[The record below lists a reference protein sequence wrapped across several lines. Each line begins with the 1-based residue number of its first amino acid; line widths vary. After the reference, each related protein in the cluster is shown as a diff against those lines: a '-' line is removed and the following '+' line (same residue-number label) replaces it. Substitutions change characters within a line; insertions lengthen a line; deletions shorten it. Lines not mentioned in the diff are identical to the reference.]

1 MSIWWNN
8 FIEKIAG
15 LPSAA
20 WGVLALI
27 VALGVTLIIM
37 GRKRA
42 PKGVMIAISA
52 VLLAALAAAS
62 YLALPIVTADLESG
76 GVTTA
81 SWVYS
86 PAFWAGI
93 VCVVGIAA
101 LVMLLRKTR
110 WSTKMLS
117 AGALCVALS
126 FILDCITLYK
136 LPQGGAITPAAMLPV
151 MFFAWTFGPLPG
163 ITAGVVHGLLGM
175 ITGAYVIH
183 PLQFLL
189 DYIFP
194 FAMLGLAGLFRR
206 DNQFSIG
213 IIVACVARYVMHV
226 LSGWVYFGSN
236 APVGQSPLAYSLIYN
251 GTYMLPNTII
261 CLVVAAL
268 PPIARMLKKLRGQ
281 WSLSEL

>member
-15 LPSAA
+15 LPAAA

-62 YLALPIVTADLESG
+62 YLALPIVTADQESG

-151 MFFAWTFGPLPG
+151 MFYAWTFGPLPG

-175 ITGAYVIH
+175 IYRRLCDPPAA
-183 PLQFLL
+183 
-189 DYIFP
+189 IF
-194 FAMLGLAGLFRR
+194 AGLYLSLCHAGLSRIVPPRQSILHRYYCGLCRPICDACTLRLGIFRFLCAGGS
-206 DNQFSIG
+206 DP
-213 IIVACVARYVMHV
+213 ACLFPY
-226 LSGWVYFGSN
+226 L
-236 APVGQSPLAYSLIYN
+236 
-251 GTYMLPNTII
+251 
-261 CLVVAAL
+261 
-268 PPIARMLKKLRGQ
+268 
-281 WSLSEL
+281 